1 MTDVVSPLEKSQNI
15 CVYCGSSSGNGP
27 EFAAEAI
34 ALGRALATQNLGLVY
49 GGGRVGLMGLVA
61 DAVLDN
67 DGLVHGIIPEHLVR
81 AETAHQGLTTLEM
94 VATMHERKAHGRAV
108 SWLHRVARRLWHL

>member
-67 DGLVHGIIPEHLVR
+67 DGSTRHHPRTSGEGRNRSSRSHDLRNGGDDAR
-81 AETAHQGLTTLEM
+81 A
-94 VATMHERKAHGRAV
+94 
-108 SWLHRVARRLWHL
+108 